1 MPEID
6 GMLWELCAI
15 CKGTGRLITVNRG
28 EQPCPACK
36 LLRVTPNGVTVRQLV
51 AIIEERDRLR
61 DAEAVA
67 DDHARAA
74 AAARDEVVRL
84 RGVVTALREDLHGL
98 RRAVETVEQLMA
110 LEPYRDLDDEKLTD
124 STAWRGLVQAMADT
138 KGGG

>member
-1 MPEID
+1 MGDRHD
-6 GMLWELCAI
+6 GDPGYDVEDA
-15 CKGTGRLITVNRG
+15 RLR
-28 EQPCPACK
+28 K
-36 LLRVTPNGVTVRQLV
+36 L
-51 AIIEERDRLR
+51 LR